1 MTNKSNYE
9 YLLSDL
15 TKLKGVGTKTTAL
28 LKKKKINNIFDLLW
42 KLPKSYT
49 DRSHSV
55 KIKDLK
61 IGENQTITIIPQ
73 KYSFPRIRNL
83 PNKVTCSDETGEIDC
98 IFFNSYEGYVKKIL
112 PLGKEITV
120 SGKIGFFRN
129 KYQLTNPK
137 YISEDSLLIKQKHN
151 TYSLTEGISEK
162 IYNKIINQIITN
174 LPLLHEWHSEN
185 ILNKFGNVKWNEAI
199 IELHKPKNI
208 GKYKKNF
215 YQRLAFDEIFSTFLV
230 NSEIRKKIKK
240 IKKEGKSIDYTEQNN
255 IIKNLKFS
263 LTNDQKKTLE
273 EINLDLSSTNKM
285 FRLLQG
291 DVGSGKTIVSLLAAF
306 NAVNS
311 GFQVAVM
318 APTEIL
324 ARQHYN
330 FATKIF
336 SNQMRM
342 ELISGKSEYKT
353 KKEILKKLAKNEIDI
368 IFGTHAIF
376 QKKVFFKNLGLII
389 IDEQHKFGVNQRKR
403 LSDKGGK
410 NCDVLLMTATPIP
423 RTLTMTLYGDMDLS
437 IIKEKPKSRK
447 PIKTYSKLES
457 KIEDVIKFIKKEIK
471 LGNQIFW
478 VCPLIEESKKL
489 DHSSAVKKFEY
500 LKKIFPNQ
508 VSLLHGKTDLE
519 DKEII
524 LDKFLKKE
532 FQILVS
538 TTIIEV
544 GIDFPNAN
552 VIIIENAN
560 KFGLSQLHQL
570 RGRVGRGNKD
580 SNCILMFKSNLSE
593 NAKKRIN
600 ILKQSNDGFYISE
613 EDMKIR
619 GFGDILGFK
628 QSGIKNFKLAD
639 PVQNSDLFLLAEKEI
654 KRIEI
659 NNEDIK
665 KFKPLI
671 KLYDRADIINDI
683 A

>member
-1 MTNKSNYE
+1 MSNKSNYE

-15 TKLKGVGTKTTAL
+15 TKLKGVGTKTTNL

-49 DRSHSV
+49 DRSRST

-73 KYSFPRIRNL
+73 KYFFPRVRNL
-83 PNKVTCSDETGEIDC
+83 PNKVSCADETGEIDC
-98 IFFNSYEGYVKKIL
+98 IFFNSYEGYVRKIL
-112 PLGKEITV
+112 PLEKEITI

-137 YISEDSLLIKQKHN
+137 YISEDSSLIKQKHN
-151 TYSLTEGISEK
+151 TYALTEGISEK
-162 IYNKIINQIITN
+162 IYNKIINQIITS
-174 LPLLHEWHSEN
+174 LPFLNEWHSKN
-185 ILNKFGNVKWNEAI
+185 ILDKFNNIKWNEAI
-199 IELHKPKNI
+199 IELHKPENI
-208 GKYKKNF
+208 GHYKENF

-240 IKKEGKSIDYTEQNN
+240 IKKEGKILDKNKENK
-255 IIKNLKFS
+255 IIKNLEFS

-273 EINLDLSSTNKM
+273 EINKDLSSTNKM

-291 DVGSGKTIVSLLAAF
+291 DVGSGKTIVSLIAAY
-306 NAVNS
+306 NTVNS
-311 GFQVAVM
+311 GFQVALM

-324 ARQHYN
+324 ARQHFN
-330 FATKIF
+330 FAKKLFPKKI
-336 SNQMRM
+336 NI

-353 KKEILKKLAKNEIDI
+353 KKETLKKLANNEIDI

-376 QKKVFFKNLGLII
+376 QKKVHFKNLGLII

-447 PIKTYSKLES
+447 PITTYSKLES
-457 KIEDVIKFIKKEIK
+457 KIDDVIRYIKKEIK
-471 LGNQIFW
+471 SGNQIFW

-500 LKKIFPNQ
+500 LNKLFPNQ

-570 RGRVGRGNKD
+570 RGRVGRGDKN
-580 SNCILMFKSNLSE
+580 STCILMFKSNLSE

-600 ILKQSNDGFYISE
+600 ILKDSNDGFYISE

-639 PVQNSDLFLLAEKEI
+639 PVHNSDLFILAEKEI
-654 KRIEI
+654 RRIEM
-659 NNEDIK
+659 NNENIS
-665 KFKPLI
+665 KFKALI

>member
-199 IELHKPKNI
+199 IELHKPENI

-240 IKKEGKSIDYTEQNN
+240 IKKEGKSIDYTKQNN

-570 RGRVGRGNKD
+570 RGRVGRGNKV

-654 KRIEI
+654 KRIEL

>member
-1 MTNKSNYE
+1 MDNKSNYK

-15 TKLKGVGTKTTAL
+15 TALKGVGVKTTNL

-49 DRSHSV
+49 DRSLSS
-55 KIKDLK
+55 KIKDLR
-61 IGENQTITIIPQ
+61 IGEVQTITIFPK
-73 KYSFPRIRNL
+73 KYSFPRVRNL
-83 PNKVTCSDETGEIDC
+83 PNRVLCSDETGEIDC
-98 IFFNSYEGYVKKIL
+98 IFFNSFEGYVRKIL
-112 PLGKEITV
+112 PIGKEITV
-120 SGKIGFFRN
+120 SGKIGYFRN

-137 YISEDSLLIKQKHN
+137 YLSEDSSLIKQKHN
-151 TYSLTEGISEK
+151 TYSLTDGITEK
-162 IYNKIINQIITN
+162 IYNKIINQIIEN
-174 LPLLHEWHSEN
+174 LPLLNEWHSKN
-185 ILNKFGNVKWNEAI
+185 ILQKFDNISWNDAI
-199 IELHKPKNI
+199 KDLHKPENV
-208 GKYKKNF
+208 GSYQKNF

-240 IKKEGKSIDYTEQNN
+240 IKKINKILDVNKQNE
-255 IIKNLKFS
+255 IINKLKFL
-263 LTNDQKKTLE
+263 LTNDQLKTLK
-273 EINLDLSSTNKM
+273 EINNDLCSSTKM

-291 DVGSGKTIVSLLAAF
+291 DVGSGKTIVSLLAAL
-306 NAVNS
+306 NTVNS
-311 GFQVAVM
+311 GFQVALM

-324 ARQHYN
+324 ARQHYTL
-330 FATKIF
+330 AKEIF
-336 SNQMRM
+336 PKNINIK
-342 ELISGKSEYKT
+342 LISGKSDYKS
-353 KKEILKKLAKNEIDI
+353 KKIILNELSKHKIDI

-376 QKKVFFKNLGLII
+376 QKKVNFKKLGLII

-403 LSDKGGK
+403 LSDKGGN

-423 RTLTMTLYGDMDLS
+423 RTLTMTMYGDMDLS
-437 IIKEKPKSRK
+437 IIREKPKSRK

-457 KIEDVIKFIKKEIK
+457 KIDDVLKFIKKEIK
-471 LGNQIFW
+471 LGHQIFW
-478 VCPLIEESKKL
+478 VCPLIEESKKI

-500 LKKIFPNQ
+500 LDKLFPNQ
-508 VSLLHGKTDLE
+508 VSLLHGKTDIE
-519 DKEII
+519 EKEII
-524 LDKFLKKE
+524 LNRFLKNE
-532 FQILVS
+532 FKILVS

-570 RGRVGRGNKD
+570 RGRVGRGDKE
-580 SNCILMFKSNLSE
+580 SACILMFKSILSE

-600 ILKQSNDGFYISE
+600 ILKDTNDGFIISE

-639 PVQNSDLFLLAEKEI
+639 PIHNNDLFLLAEKEMR
-654 KRIEI
+654 RIEKS
-659 NNEDIK
+659 NENIS

>member
-1 MTNKSNYE
+1 MDNKSNYK

-15 TKLKGVGTKTTAL
+15 TALKGVGVKTTNL

-49 DRSHSV
+49 DRSLSS
-55 KIKDLK
+55 KIKDLR
-61 IGENQTITIIPQ
+61 IGEVQTITIIPK
-73 KYSFPRIRNL
+73 KYSFPRVRNL
-83 PNKVTCSDETGEIDC
+83 PNRVLCNDETGEIDC
-98 IFFNSYEGYVKKIL
+98 VFFNSFEGYVRKIL
-112 PLGKEITV
+112 PIGKEITV
-120 SGKIGFFRN
+120 SGKIGYFRN

-137 YISEDSLLIKQKHN
+137 YLSEDSSLIKQKHN
-151 TYSLTEGISEK
+151 TYSLTDGITEK
-162 IYNKIINQIITN
+162 IYNKIINQIIEN
-174 LPLLHEWHSEN
+174 LPLLNEWHSKN
-185 ILNKFGNVKWNEAI
+185 ILQKFDNISWNDAI
-199 IELHKPKNI
+199 KDLHKPENV
-208 GKYKKNF
+208 GSYQKNF

-240 IKKEGKSIDYTEQNN
+240 IKKINKILDIKKQNE
-255 IIKNLKFS
+255 IINKLKFS
-263 LTNDQKKTLE
+263 LTNDQLKTLK
-273 EINLDLSSTNKM
+273 EINNDLCSSTKM

-291 DVGSGKTIVSLLAAF
+291 DVGSGKTIVSLLSAL
-306 NAVNS
+306 NTVNS
-311 GFQVAVM
+311 GFQVALM

-324 ARQHYN
+324 ARQHYTL
-330 FATKIF
+330 AKEIF
-336 SNQMRM
+336 PKNINIK
-342 ELISGKSEYKT
+342 LISGKSDYKS
-353 KKEILKKLAKNEIDI
+353 KKIILNELSKHKIDI

-376 QKKVFFKNLGLII
+376 QKKVNFKKLGLII

-403 LSDKGGK
+403 LSDKGGN

-423 RTLTMTLYGDMDLS
+423 RTLTMTMYGDMDLS
-437 IIKEKPKSRK
+437 IIREKPKSRK

-457 KIEDVIKFIKKEIK
+457 KIDDVLKFIKKEIK
-471 LGNQIFW
+471 LEHQIFW
-478 VCPLIEESKKL
+478 VCPLIEESKKI
-489 DHSSAVKKFEY
+489 DQSSAVKKFEY
-500 LKKIFPNQ
+500 LDKLFPNQ
-508 VSLLHGKTDLE
+508 VSLLHGKTDIE
-519 DKEII
+519 EKEII
-524 LDKFLKKE
+524 LNRFLKNE
-532 FQILVS
+532 FKILVS

-570 RGRVGRGNKD
+570 RGRVGRGDKG
-580 SNCILMFKSNLSE
+580 STCILMFKSNLSE

-600 ILKQSNDGFYISE
+600 ILKDTNDGFIISE

-639 PVQNSDLFLLAEKEI
+639 PIHNNDLFLLAEKEMR
-654 KRIEI
+654 RIEKS
-659 NNEDIK
+659 NENIS

>member
-185 ILNKFGNVKWNEAI
+185 ILNKFDNVKWNEAI
-199 IELHKPKNI
+199 IELHKPENI

-240 IKKEGKSIDYTEQNN
+240 IKKEGKSIDYTKQNN

-306 NAVNS
+306 NTVNS

-524 LDKFLKKE
+524 LDKFLRKE

-570 RGRVGRGNKD
+570 RGRVGRGNKN

-654 KRIEI
+654 KRIEL